1 MSRRFVRRHPE
12 LQAENC
18 FRARDRTQCRARRR
32 STTAPCAAPDRSPS
46 WVSKPRVRS
55 VTSRPRGSSTPPR
68 HVSPARGMI
77 GFSSLS
83 RELARASLHDSA
95 SDEALTSV
103 SKPQP
108 SSASRVS
115 IDTDGGERDEMR
127 RSRSISNMV
136 PSSWHEGSQ
145 YLK

>member
-1 MSRRFVRRHPE
+1 MDSMPSSPTKHDGAVRRTGSLSE
-12 LQAENC
+12 LGIETKGALG
-18 FRARDRTQCRARRR
+18 DV
-32 STTAPCAAPDRSPS
+32 PPS
-46 WVSKPRVRS
+46 
-55 VTSRPRGSSTPPR
+55 GSSTPPR

-95 SDEALTSV
+95 SDEALTSA

-108 SSASRVS
+108 SSASRIS